1 MKVSFNWLKEYV
13 DLEGITP
20 EDLAEK
26 LTRSGVEV
34 EGIEYRNKG
43 VSSIVVGFVAEREK
57 HPDADKLNVCQVD
70 VGAPERLQIV
80 CGAANVAAG
89 QKVVVSIVGAQLP
102 GGVKIKKAKLRG
114 VESQGMICSAR
125 ELGMNDKLL
134 PKDQQEGILVLPQ
147 DAKAGQNA
155 LAFLGLDD
163 AVLELSLTPNR
174 SDCLSMLGVAYEV
187 AAILNRSVR
196 LPELAVNEGSETI
209 ADKVE
214 IKIDAPEHCSEYAAR
229 LISNIQIGPSP
240 QWMQNRLIAAGIRPI
255 SNLVDIT
262 NYVMLEHGQPL
273 HAFDFSQVQNGKI
286 VVRLA
291 LDGELFTT
299 LDDVERKLDSEM
311 LLITDGS
318 KPIAIAGVMGGA
330 NSEVT
335 DQTTT
340 VLLESAH
347 FSGPSVRKTA
357 KKLGLRSEASLRFEK
372 EADPEALLP
381 ALDRAAALMVEL
393 AGGTVAKGIVDQKVT
408 DLSRKHVTLRLE
420 RLNEV
425 LGTTITLE
433 QVEEIITRL
442 NFSFEKEGTAIR
454 VEVPFR
460 RQDITREV
468 DLIEEVAR
476 LHGYEH
482 IPTTLPEGMTTRG
495 KRTPFQ
501 EWERDLRNSLTGAG
515 LYEVSTYSFS
525 NEEIMYDLASPF
537 KETRA
542 IPLSMPM
549 SEEYSHLRVNLL
561 PHLLK
566 TASYNRNRQTHDV
579 AVFEIGRVFLTEEEQ
594 LTVLPE
600 EKLCLAGL
608 LTGNWVSG
616 HWLKQDEKIDFYAAK
631 GIIDLI
637 LTVSGVKAD
646 YMPNE
651 NLKGMHPGRTAEILV
666 NGQSIGFLG
675 QVHPRLQQKYDI
687 AETYV
692 FNLDLE
698 ILFAKSNT
706 TSEYQVLPKF
716 PASTRD
722 LSIVVDEQ
730 VPASEIERN
739 IVETAGPLLE
749 SVTLFD
755 VFTGEK
761 IGKGKRSLAFSLIYR
776 NLETTLTDQE
786 VNAIH
791 DRVVQVLS
799 EKYQA
804 ELRY

>member
-13 DLEGITP
+13 NLEGITP
-20 EDLAEK
+20 EDLADK
-26 LTRSGVEV
+26 LTRSGIEV

-57 HPDADKLNVCQVD
+57 HPDADKLNVCQVE
-70 VGAPERLQIV
+70 VGQPERLQIV
-80 CGAANVAAG
+80 CGAPNVAAG
-89 QKVVVSIVGAQLP
+89 QKIVVSVVGAHLP

-134 PKDQQEGILVLPQ
+134 PKDKQEGILVLSPEAEVGQ
-147 DAKAGQNA
+147 DA
-155 LAFLGLDD
+155 LAYLGLDD

-187 AAILNRSVR
+187 AAILNREVL
-196 LPELAVNEGSETI
+196 LPAAIAPEGTGEI
-209 ADKVE
+209 AGKVD
-214 IKIDAPEHCSEYAAR
+214 ITIDAPEHCTEYAAR
-229 LISNIQIGPSP
+229 LISNIKIGPSP
-240 QWMQNRLIAAGIRPI
+240 QWMQNRLMSAGIRPI

-262 NYVMLEHGQPL
+262 NYCMLEYGQPL
-273 HAFDFSQVQNGKI
+273 HAFDFSQVHNGKI

-291 LDGELFTT
+291 NDGELFTT
-299 LDDVERKLDSEM
+299 LDNVERQLDSEM
-311 LLITDGS
+311 LLITDGT

-340 VLLESAH
+340 ILLESAH
-347 FSGPSVRKTA
+347 FAGPSVRKTA

-372 EADPEALLP
+372 EVDPEAVLP
-381 ALDRAAALMVEL
+381 ALDRAASLMVEL
-393 AGGTVAKGIVDQKVT
+393 AGGTIAQGIVDQKVA
-408 DLSRKHVTLRLE
+408 DQSRKQVPLRLE
-420 RLNEV
+420 RLNDV
-425 LGTTITLE
+425 LGTAITLE
-433 QVEEIITRL
+433 QVEEIITKL
-442 NFSFEKEGTAIR
+442 NFSFEKEGTTFV
-454 VEVPFR
+454 VEVPTR

-495 KRTPFQ
+495 RRTPFQ
-501 EWERDLRNSLTGAG
+501 EWQRDLRNALTSAG
-515 LYEVSTYSFS
+515 LYEISTYSFS

-537 KETRA
+537 QETRA

-566 TASYNRNRQTHDV
+566 TAAYNRNRQTHDV
-579 AVFEIGRVFLTEEEQ
+579 AVFEIGRVFLSAEEQ
-594 LTVLPE
+594 LTLLPD

-608 LTGNWVSG
+608 LTGSWVSG
-616 HWLKQDEKIDFYAAK
+616 HWLKQDEKVDFYSVK
-631 GIIDLI
+631 GIVDLI
-637 LTVSGVKAD
+637 LEISGVKAE
-646 YMPNE
+646 YVAKE

-666 NGQSIGFLG
+666 AGESIGFLG
-675 QVHPRLQQKYDI
+675 QVHPKLQQKYDI
-687 AETYV
+687 VETFV

-698 ILFAKSNT
+698 ALFAKSNT

-722 LSIVVDEQ
+722 LSIVVDEN

-739 IVETAGPLLE
+739 IVETAGPILE
-749 SVTLFD
+749 SVALFD

-761 IGKGKRSLAFSLIYR
+761 IGKGKRSLAFSLVYR

-786 VNAIH
+786 VNEIH
-791 DRVVQVLS
+791 DRVVQVLA

-804 ELRY
+804 ELRL